1 MTKTTTTPTLKQ
13 RAADLAEKTSD
24 AYSAD
29 AFGNSWT
36 ATCAMLLR
44 RGYTEREA
52 EAILRSKWTRWARDM
67 DSKYEGNSKTLER
80 FLDHRPAAGRPS
92 MFKSDADLARQ
103 VAELVAETFAD

>member
-1 MTKTTTTPTLKQ
+1 MTKTPKAPTLKQ
-13 RAADLAEKTSD
+13 RAEALAEKTSG

-29 AFGNSWT
+29 AYGNSWT

-80 FLDHRPAAGRPS
+80 FLDTVGPRS
-92 MFKSDADLARQ
+92 MFRSEADRARQ
-103 VAELVAETFAD
+103 VAELVAETFFDDEA